1 MKQVKLALMGNYALQ
16 FAARAVRKSALKR
29 GFELTVH
36 TADYNTVD
44 MDIIDPASSL
54 YRFAPEYILWHESTL
69 ALRDQFYALA
79 PEHRESFAQT
89 YTDRLERHLETI
101 RQSLP
106 ECRVIFP
113 DHSLGLEDYVFGH
126 LGNKLPVSW
135 QYQIV
140 KLNHLIFELAAQNDQ
155 FLVMTSRPPAHIPDV
170 LDHALAVTA
179 DLHFSL
185 PYLEWLS
192 HQVTGIIDTR
202 RGKMIKC
209 VILDLDNTLW
219 GGIIGDDGMEGV
231 QIGSLGIGKAF
242 TRFQKWLKELGRRG
256 IILAVCSKNNE
267 SIAREP
273 FLKHPEMILKL
284 DDISVFVA
292 NWESKS
298 DNISRIREI
307 LNIGLDSMVFLDDNP
322 AEREIVRR
330 HLPDV
335 TVPELPEDPALY
347 LPYLTSLNLFETA
360 TYSRGDSERTRQ
372 YQEESK
378 RQLLAQSVTNMDE
391 FLNSLDMKGKI
402 ERFAEVD
409 IERISQLSL
418 RSNQFNLRTI
428 RYNTSEI
435 RQLME
440 DPAVETFSVELSD
453 KFGQYGLI
461 SIVII
466 RLKEDGPAE
475 IDTWIMSCRVLK
487 RTVENFLMNQIAE
500 RLKERGV
507 KEIIGEYRPTEKN
520 GLVRDLLPSLGFQ
533 AISENTY
540 KCNLDT
546 YQPLPT
552 NINIHDHHHQ

>member
-1 MKQVKLALMGNYALQ
+1 MGNYALQ
-16 FAARAVRKSALKR
+16 FAARAVKKSAQKR
-29 GFELTVH
+29 GIELTMH

-44 MDIIDPASSL
+44 MDIIDPGSSL
-54 YRFAPEYILWHESTL
+54 YRFSPDYILWHESTL
-69 ALRDQFYALA
+69 ALRDQFYATTPA
-79 PEHRESFAQT
+79 SRESFAQS
-89 YTDRLERHLETI
+89 YVDRLNNHLSVI
-101 RQSLP
+101 RQSMP
-106 ECRVIFP
+106 DCRVIFP
-113 DHSLGLEDYVFGH
+113 DHSLGLEDNVFGH

-135 QYQIV
+135 QYQVV
-140 KLNHLIFELAAQNDQ
+140 KLNYLLFELASQNDQ
-155 FLVMTSRPPAHIPDV
+155 LVVVTSKPPANVVDV

-192 HQVTGIIDTR
+192 HQVTGIVDTR
-202 RGKMIKC
+202 RGRMIKC

-219 GGIIGDDGMEGV
+219 GGIIGDDGMEGI

-242 TRFQKWLKELGRRG
+242 TRLQKWLKELGRRG

-273 FLKHPEMILKL
+273 FLKHPEMILKME
-284 DDISVFVA
+284 DISVFVA

-298 DNISRIREI
+298 DNISRIRQI

-330 HLPDV
+330 HLPEV

-347 LPYLTSLNLFETA
+347 LPFLTSLNLFETA
-360 TYSRGDSERTRQ
+360 TYSPGDSERTRQ

-378 RQLLAQSVTNMDE
+378 RQLLAQSVTNMDD

-402 ERFAEVD
+402 GRFAEVD
-409 IERISQLSL
+409 VERISQLSL

-435 RQLME
+435 RQLMQ

-466 RLKEDGPAE
+466 RIRSDEQAE
-475 IDTWIMSCRVLK
+475 VDTWIMSCRVLK
-487 RTVENFLMNQIAE
+487 RTVESFLMNHIVD

-507 KEIIGEYRPTEKN
+507 KELIGEYLPTEKN
-520 GLVRDLLPSLGFQ
+520 GLVSDLLPGLGFRETGERRY
-533 AISENTY
+533 ACS
-540 KCNLDT
+540 LDT
-546 YQPLPT
+546 FQPLPS
-552 NINIHDHHHQ
+552 NINIHVDHHQ

>member
-16 FAARAVRKSALKR
+16 FAARAVKKSAQKR
-29 GFELTVH
+29 GMELTVH

-44 MDIIDPASSL
+44 MDIIDSGSSL
-54 YRFAPEYILWHESTL
+54 YRFSPDYIFWHESTL
-69 ALRDQFYALA
+69 SLRDQFYAMA
-79 PEHRESFAQT
+79 PESRESFAES
-89 YTDRLERHLETI
+89 YAERLNNHLSI
-101 RQSLP
+101 LRQSMP
-106 ECRVIFP
+106 DCRVIFP
-113 DHSLGLEDYVFGH
+113 DHSLGLEDNVFGH

-135 QYQIV
+135 QYQVV
-140 KLNHLIFELAAQNDQ
+140 KLNYLLFELATQNDQ
-155 FLVMTSRPPAHIPDV
+155 LIIVTSRPPANVQEV

-192 HQVTGIIDTR
+192 HQVTGIVDTR
-202 RGKMIKC
+202 RGRMIKC

-219 GGIIGDDGMEGV
+219 GGIIGDDGMEGI

-273 FLKHPEMILKL
+273 FLKHPEMILKME
-284 DDISVFVA
+284 DISVFVA

-298 DNISRIREI
+298 DNISRIRQI

-330 HLPDV
+330 HLPEV

-347 LPYLTSLNLFETA
+347 LPFLTSLNLFETA

-378 RQLLAQSVTNMDE
+378 RQLLAQSVTNMDD

-402 ERFAEVD
+402 GPFAEID

-435 RQLME
+435 RQLMQ
-440 DPAVETFSVELSD
+440 DPEIETFSVELSD

-466 RLKEDGPAE
+466 RLQPGGTAE

-487 RTVENFLMNQIAE
+487 RTVESFLMNHIAD
-500 RLKERGV
+500 RLRGRSV
-507 KEIIGEYRPTEKN
+507 HELIGEYLPTEKN
-520 GLVRDLLPSLGFQ
+520 GLVSDLLPGLGFGE
-533 AISENTY
+533 IGERRYT
-540 KCNLDT
+540 CPIET
-546 YQPLPT
+546 FQPLPS
-552 NINIHDHHHQ
+552 NINIHVDHH